1 MEIIIENN
9 YYYKKVFRLLNGNEI
24 VGCELDKEDECSKA
38 FNIIRSELPQNIIC
52 NDNLAL

>member
-1 MEIIIENN
+1 MEVNIENN

-52 NDNLAL
+52 NDNLVL